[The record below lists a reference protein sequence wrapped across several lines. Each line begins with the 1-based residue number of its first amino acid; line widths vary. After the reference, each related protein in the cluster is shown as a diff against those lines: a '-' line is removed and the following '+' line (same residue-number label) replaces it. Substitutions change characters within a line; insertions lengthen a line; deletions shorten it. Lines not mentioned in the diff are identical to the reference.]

1 MDGFYQNNKQ
11 MSSFGGD
18 DRNRTGVRGF
28 ADLCLTTRPRRH
40 AQNYITVAEKC
51 LAWQIKRARLLLHC
65 MKNITRNTEVISV
78 SLPKEMVIKLEK
90 ARETKKVSRSAL
102 VASLIDKEAEE
113 LLWEKIYRKGRSAA
127 RKLNITSEDDIDR
140 ILHAP

>member
-1 MDGFYQNNKQ
+1 
-11 MSSFGGD
+11 
-18 DRNRTGVRGF
+18 
-28 ADLCLTTRPRRH
+28 
-40 AQNYITVAEKC
+40 
-51 LAWQIKRARLLLHC
+51 

-113 LLWEKIYRKGRSAA
+113 LLWEKIYRKGRAAA